1 MTFDPVYCIIE
12 RTGGAVY
19 MYMPRKIDKFLA
31 DWKSEKDRKPIIV
44 KGSRQ
49 VGKTESIR
57 HFAADNYD
65 SFIDKSRYLILA
77 LHVRNM

>member
-1 MTFDPVYCIIE
+1 
-12 RTGGAVY
+12 

-31 DWKSEKDRKPIIV
+31 DWKSEQNRKPLIV

-57 HFAADNYD
+57 HFAAGTLPLT
-65 SFIDKSRYLILA
+65 IMTALLRLILLKSRNT
-77 LHVRNM
+77 R